1 MIDAVVFDLGNVL
14 VRWDPAA
21 AFAGVLPDD
30 EVRRFLD
37 DVDFAALNQQQDAG
51 RPWADARAEVARRH
65 PEHAATL
72 DLYVQRFAHSLP
84 GEVPGTA
91 AVVDELRA
99 AGVRV
104 LGLTNWSA
112 ETFHHAV
119 PAAPAIG
126 RLEAVVVSG
135 QEGVAK
141 PDPRIFRLLASR
153 HHLVPGRTVFADDSA
168 ANVAAADALG
178 YVGVLFTDAQA
189 LRGELVARGVLPGGR
204 GVLPGGRGVLPGGRG
219 TEAQGSG
226 AVPGG
231 RGAVAGGRGT
241 A

>member
-21 AFAGVLPDD
+21 AFAGVLPDAD
-30 EVRRFLD
+30 VQRFLA
-37 DVDFAALNQQQDAG
+37 DVDFPALNQLQDAG
-51 RPWADARAEVARRH
+51 RPWAEARAEMADRH
-65 PEHAATL
+65 PEHVATL
-72 DLYVQRFAHSLP
+72 DLYVERFAHALP

-91 AVVDELRA
+91 AVVDDLRA

-153 HHLVPGRTVFADDSA
+153 HGLVPERTVFTDDSPV
-168 ANVAAADALG
+168 NVAAAEAEG
-178 YVGVLFTDAQA
+178 FQGVLFTDAGT
-189 LRGELVARGVLPGGR
+189 LRTELVARGV
-204 GVLPGGRGVLPGGRG
+204 
-219 TEAQGSG
+219 Q
-226 AVPGG
+226 
-231 RGAVAGGRGT
+231 VAR

>member
-21 AFAGVLPDD
+21 AFAGVLPDV
-30 EVRRFLD
+30 EVQRFLA
-37 DVDFAALNQQQDAG
+37 DVDFPALNQRQDAG
-51 RPWADARAEVARRH
+51 RPWAEARAEVADRH
-65 PEHAATL
+65 PEHVAAL
-72 DLYVQRFAHSLP
+72 DLYVERFAHALP
-84 GEVPGTA
+84 GEVPGSA
-91 AVVDELRA
+91 AVVDDLRA

-141 PDPRIFRLLASR
+141 PDPRIFRLLATR
-153 HHLVPGRTVFADDSA
+153 HGLVPGRTVFTDDSP
-168 ANVAAADALG
+168 ANVAAAEAEG
-178 YVGVLFTDAQA
+178 FQGVLFTDAAA
-189 LRGELVARGVLPGGR
+189 LRAELVARGVLG
-204 GVLPGGRGVLPGGRG
+204 
-219 TEAQGSG
+219 
-226 AVPGG
+226 
-231 RGAVAGGRGT
+231 AGG
-241 A
+241 